1 MKKLTLVVLLLAML
15 LSVWTG
21 TALAAE
27 PEAEDSPAWIAA
39 LGEEQEAQQL
49 FVVGGVGETTAWVS
63 LHEKDESG
71 AWKQL
76 MTTPGYIG
84 KHGLG
89 KQAEG
94 DGMTPV
100 GTFSFNAAF
109 GIAED
114 PGCALAY
121 HQVTDEDYW
130 SGDQREGYGY
140 NEMVSLRDLPDL
152 NTGDSEH
159 IVDYS
164 REYQYCLNISYN
176 EAGTPGLGSAIFLH
190 CLGALKPYTG
200 GCVAIPQEKMLTV
213 MQQVR
218 PDCVVVI
225 DSLRTLSPETWE
237 SLGLEPAG
245 DWTREGYYMDESENM
260 LSVTWMDDISEPGWY
275 VGVMLGEDLIEDS
288 WGGTLSQKGNS
299 LHGVLISSG
308 SKADLSVT
316 VSEEGEDGLQLAVEG
331 GETYHFTAFEMPQA
345 SIMVS
350 LNIEGLGMID
360 YEAGETAPVL
370 DPEWPYQSAQINLAG
385 PETYTFAAAPQGG
398 HLFVKWTKNGED
410 FSTEPVITVLLDES
424 ADYVAVFEEDASWQ
438 NPVMNVVGEYQ
449 CDRAHATVMC
459 FGFDE
464 AWIIIEQGDSASEV
478 TQWNLCGR
486 LDTDTLSIAYTD
498 GLKALLTYDEN
509 GELESQESL
518 YEDGTGTVSFHEDGS
533 FTWHEDQ
540 SESGEDLTFE
550 WLPVE
555 GD

>member
-533 FTWHEDQ
+533 FTWHGDQ

>member
-49 FVVGGVGETTAWVS
+49 FVVAGVGETTAWVS

-213 MQQVR
+213 MQRVR

-275 VGVMLGEDLIEDS
+275 VGVMLGGDLIEDS

-331 GETYHFTAFEMPQA
+331 GESYHFTAFEMPQA

-370 DPEWPYQSAQINLAG
+370 DPERPYLSAQINLAE
-385 PETYTFAAAPQGG
+385 PATYTFAAAPQGG

-449 CDRAHATVMC
+449 CDRAHATVTC
-459 FGFDE
+459 FGYDE
-464 AWIIIEQGDSASEV
+464 AWITIEQGDSASEV
-478 TQWNLCGR
+478 TQWNLYGR
-486 LDTDTLSIAYTD
+486 LDTDTLSITYTD
-498 GLKALLTYDEN
+498 GLKYLLVYDED
-509 GELESQESL
+509 GEIESQESL
-518 YEDGTGTVSFHEDGS
+518 YEDGTGTVSFREDGG

-540 SESGEDLTFE
+540 SERGEDLTFE

>member
-49 FVVGGVGETTAWVS
+49 FVVAGVGETTAWVS

-213 MQQVR
+213 MQRVR

-275 VGVMLGEDLIEDS
+275 VGVMLGGDLIEDS

-331 GETYHFTAFEMPQA
+331 GESYHFTAFEMPQA

-370 DPEWPYQSAQINLAG
+370 DPERPYLSAQINLAE
-385 PETYTFAAAPQGG
+385 PATYTFAAAPQGG

-449 CDRAHATVMC
+449 CDRAHATVTC
-459 FGFDE
+459 FGYDE
-464 AWIIIEQGDSASEV
+464 AWITIEQGDSASEV
-478 TQWNLCGR
+478 TQWNLYGR
-486 LDTDTLSIAYTD
+486 LDTDTLSITYTD
-498 GLKALLTYDEN
+498 GLKYLLVYDED
-509 GELESQESL
+509 GEIESQESL
-518 YEDGTGTVSFHEDGS
+518 YEDGTGTVSFREDGG

>member
-49 FVVGGVGETTAWVS
+49 FVVAGVGETTAWVS

-114 PGCALAY
+114 PGCALTY
-121 HQVTDEDYW
+121 HQVTDDDYW

-140 NEMVSLRDLPDL
+140 NEMVNLRDLPDL

-331 GETYHFTAFEMPQA
+331 GESYHFTAFEMPQA

-370 DPEWPYQSAQINLAG
+370 DPERPYLSAQINLAG

-410 FSTEPVITVLLDES
+410 FSTEPVITVRLDES

-438 NPVMNVVGEYQ
+438 NPVMNFVGEYQ
-449 CDRAHATVMC
+449 CDRAHATVTC
-459 FGFDE
+459 FGYDE
-464 AWIIIEQGDSASEV
+464 AWITIEQGDSASEV
-478 TQWNLCGR
+478 TQWNLYGR
-486 LDTDTLSIAYTD
+486 LDTDTLSIAYTG
-498 GLKALLTYDEN
+498 GLKYLLTYN
-509 GELESQESL
+509 GDGEVETQESL
-518 YEDGTGTVSFHEDGS
+518 YEDGTGTVSFREDGG

>member
-49 FVVGGVGETTAWVS
+49 FVVAGVGETTAWVS

-331 GETYHFTAFEMPQA
+331 GESYHFTAFEMPQA

-370 DPEWPYQSAQINLAG
+370 DPERPYLSAQINLAG

-449 CDRAHATVMC
+449 CDRAHATVTC
-459 FGFDE
+459 FGYDE
-464 AWIIIEQGDSASEV
+464 AWITIEQGDSASEV
-478 TQWNLCGR
+478 TQWNLYGR
-486 LDTDTLSIAYTD
+486 LDTDTLSIAYTG
-498 GLKALLTYDEN
+498 GLKYLLTYN
-509 GELESQESL
+509 GDGEVETQESL
-518 YEDGTGTVSFHEDGS
+518 YEDGTGTVSFREDGG